1 MTMSPIYGGAIRDLP
16 RRWLRTSK
24 SGAAG
29 NDSTLVGV
37 FLPRQS
43 RLSARIVESLLSTI
57 ASSAGA
63 VEAALAAARTAFL
76 TTDRAVRRLFHN
88 AERTMTSSFTVPVRL
103 NAGHSIFGSPP
114 ARGIGL
120 VVGRDDPRH
129 QLMADH
135 VRGAEC
141 RVADP
146 LDIFQE
152 LRRFRE
158 AGHLSGRQVDLARIA
173 GDDHAAVLA
182 QAGEKHFHLHR
193 RGVLRLVENDHRVGQ
208 CA

>member
-16 RRWLRTSK
+16 RRWLRAGKSGAAGNDNK

-76 TTDRAVRRLFHN
+76 TTDWAVWRLFHS
-88 AERTMTSSFTVPVRL
+88 AERTMTSICIGPVRRFRARL
-103 NAGHSIFGSPP
+103 NAWHSIFGSAP

-135 VRGAEC
+135 VRGVEC

-146 LDIFQE
+146 FDIFQE
-152 LRRFRE
+152 LGRFRE
-158 AGHLSGRQVDLARIA
+158 AGHLSGRQIDLARIA
-173 GDDHAAVLA
+173 GDDH
-182 QAGEKHFHLHR
+182 
-193 RGVLRLVENDHRVGQ
+193 
-208 CA
+208 